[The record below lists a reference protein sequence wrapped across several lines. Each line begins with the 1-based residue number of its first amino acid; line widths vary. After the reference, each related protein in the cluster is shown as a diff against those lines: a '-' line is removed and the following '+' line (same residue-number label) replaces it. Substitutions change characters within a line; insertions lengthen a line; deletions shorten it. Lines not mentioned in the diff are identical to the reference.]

1 MTAADSSN
9 QLPSVMEDPSVQKVA
24 KVYAVSLLDAASK
37 TGEVDSAIEEF
48 SSFVQDVLNAQP
60 EFERLLCTSMTS
72 LEAKLGLI
80 DRVLAPRATP
90 LFVSL
95 LKVLAHHER
104 LDIVR
109 AVHAA
114 AVLEYERRT
123 GRVRVQVTSAV
134 PLSASVLESL
144 QQRLAQ
150 SMAATPI
157 LLPAV
162 DPQLLGGLVIRVGDT
177 VYDGSVRNRLRQ
189 LRGKLRERCL
199 NEVQRGR
206 DRFSHP
212 AGN

>member
-1 MTAADSSN
+1 MAAADSSN
-9 QLPSVMEDPSVQKVA
+9 QLSSVMEDPSVQSVA
-24 KVYAVSLLDAASK
+24 RVYAVSWLEAAAK
-37 TGEVDSAIEEF
+37 TGEVDAALEEF
-48 SSFVQDVLNAQP
+48 TSFVQDVLSAQP
-60 EFERLLCTSMTS
+60 EFERLLCTSITS
-72 LEAKLGLI
+72 QDAKLGLI
-80 DRVLAPRATP
+80 DRVLVPRATP

-95 LKVLAHHER
+95 LKVLALHER
-104 LDIVR
+104 MDIVR

-114 AVLEYERRT
+114 AVLEQERRT
-123 GRVRVQVTSAV
+123 GRVRVQVTSAA
-134 PLSASVLESL
+134 PLSAAALESL
-144 QQRLAQ
+144 QQRLSQ

-157 LLPAV
+157 LLTAV

-206 DRFSHP
+206 DRFSHS